1 MMAAL
6 LHQLDLWARRMIPA
20 GLSIAFVLFAVM
32 PLPIPG
38 YSAIVPMLALASV
51 FFWAVHYP
59 SLLPPVAVFT
69 IGLVQDVLTGALLGS
84 GAVVLL
90 LAYGAVIR
98 QRVFFRNKSFLVIW
112 WSFMIV
118 ALGAGMLAWVLA
130 SLFDGRLVPA
140 GAALTQVLL
149 TIAVYPLL
157 TGILHGVH
165 KFLPREA

>member
-1 MMAAL
+1 MAAL
-6 LHQLDLWARRMIPA
+6 WHRLDVFARRLIPA
-20 GLSIAFVLFAVM
+20 TLSFVLVLVTVL
-32 PLPIPG
+32 PLPLPG
-38 YSAIVPMLALASV
+38 YGTIVPMLALCSV

-59 SLLPPVAVFT
+59 SLLPPAVVFA
-69 IGLVQDVLTGALLGS
+69 IGLFQDVLTGALVGS
-84 GAVVLL
+84 GVVVLL

-118 ALGAGMLAWVLA
+118 ALGAGALAWILA
-130 SLFDGRLVPA
+130 SLFSGRIIPPA
-140 GAALTQVLL
+140 PAFYQVLV

-165 KFLPREA
+165 KFLPRED

>member
-1 MMAAL
+1 MGAL
-6 LHQLDLWARRMIPA
+6 WHRLDVWARRLIPA
-20 GLSIAFVLFAVM
+20 GLSIVLVMLAVI

-38 YSAIVPMLALASV
+38 YAAIVPMLALCSV

-59 SLLPPVAVFT
+59 SLLPPLVIFL
-69 IGLVQDVLTGALLGS
+69 IGLVQDVLTGAQLGQ

-90 LAYGAVIR
+90 LAYGAVVR

-118 ALGAGMLAWVLA
+118 ALGAGFLAWALA
-130 SLFDGRLVPA
+130 SLFGGRFIPP
-140 GAALTQVLL
+140 GAAFVQVLV

-165 KFLPREA
+165 KCLPRED